1 MRRWSALGSLL
12 LVVVVAA
19 CGSETPSPSGG
30 ATRSTAPAPS
40 GGPEITPEPTPI
52 AAGAGADAVFDP
64 IVLKGKGD
72 KTIAFEIPDDAV
84 GLAALSHPGRGVFEV
99 HAVDETGAD
108 TQTLVKVSGKYKG
121 VVLFDLVDH
130 SAGFKVHAKGPW
142 VITVQPIAS
151 AAAWDGTSTLKGKGD
166 TMVRLT
172 TPSADGATVA
182 MRSTGKSRF
191 TLRAHSADDDVQLF
205 SGVGPVKGQVKL
217 PAETTLIEI
226 RAGGAWSIAPGS

>member
-30 ATRSTAPAPS
+30 ATRTSVPAPS
-40 GGPEITPEPTPI
+40 SGTQSTPEPTPI
-52 AAGAGADAVFDP
+52 LAGAGADAVFDP

-72 KTIAFEIPDDAV
+72 KTVPFAIPDDAV
-84 GLAALSHPGRGVFEV
+84 GLAALSHPVGGAFEV
-99 HAVDETGAD
+99 QAVDETGAD
-108 TQTLVKVSGKYKG
+108 TQTLVKVNGKYQG

-130 SAGFKVHAKGPW
+130 SVAFKVHAKGPW
-142 VITVQPIAS
+142 AITVQPIAG

-172 TPSADGATVA
+172 APSADGATVA

-191 TLRAHSADDDVQLF
+191 TLRAHSADDDALLF
-205 SGVGPVKGQVKL
+205 TGKGPVKGQVKL
-217 PAETTLIEI
+217 PDGTTLLEI